1 MSEIRLDAAG
11 RPRRGSNPG
20 PLRRATRRS
29 RVSNVSS
36 IADSDSVTKDELVAH
51 VRAESEPD
59 AVVTGTRGVGKTF
72 VALRARGVQALR
84 DALSHSDRPE
94 GQALWEA
101 LADIVADHDALMLLL
116 PPSTDEEYE
125 RFERLVQYLT
135 PDDIPQPVELLQARR
150 SAQMRR
156 DMLASFGYYSAEE
169 LADRHGSKAAN
180 RYATATRWSREGK
193 VFGVPLGART
203 VFPAFQFN
211 RDGQPYP
218 IVRHVLA
225 TLPRDDMSP
234 WAVGLW
240 WYASNPDLPGHAR
253 PAELISTPDEPR
265 LLDAARELTEPQP
278 F

>member
-1 MSEIRLDAAG
+1 MSNIAA
-11 RPRRGSNPG
+11 
-20 PLRRATRRS
+20 
-29 RVSNVSS
+29 
-36 IADSDSVTKDELVAH
+36 SDSVTKQEL
-51 VRAESEPD
+51 AEVLPDTETD
-59 AVVTGTRGVGKTF
+59 AVVMLSSGSGKSI
-72 VALRARGVQALR
+72 VALRARGVQALK
-84 DALSHSDRPE
+84 DALARSDRPE

-101 LADIVADHDALMLLL
+101 ISDIVAEHDTMMLVL
-116 PPSTDEEYE
+116 PPSTDEEHE

-156 DMLASFGYYSAEE
+156 EMLASFGYYSAEE

-218 IVRHVLA
+218 VVRDVLA
-225 TLPRDDMSP
+225 ALPREDMSP

-240 WYASNPDLPGHAR
+240 WYTSNPDLPGRAR
-253 PAELISTPDEPR
+253 PAELVATPDEPR
-265 LLDAARELTEPQP
+265 LVEAARELTEPQP